1 MVPEALDLNAL
12 HGSYRPAD
20 VEFLLRPLQIEVT
33 SAEEKERLIQSRQRH
48 YSEMIGAENPP
59 TPVHQQLFT
68 EALAQ
73 NAQRMA
79 EDVAALAAALDAR
92 YTGPSI
98 ALVSFVRAGVPLGA
112 LLRRALVDRGREVRH
127 YGLSIIRDRGIDWVA
142 LEAVIARHGAANI
155 VFVDGWTGK
164 GAIAGELRRCLRG
177 DSRFVGEPPLVTLAD
192 PCGHAWLAPSS
203 DDWLIPS
210 GILGATVS
218 GLISRTIWTEDGGY
232 HGCMLYENLRPHD
245 VTDYFVETVDALRRG
260 LTAPVAAAQPWSA
273 EQRQALQGSARQT
286 IDALAARFD
295 IDNPNRIKPGIAE
308 ATRAVL
314 RRVPESVLVRARGD
328 QDVQLL
334 LHLAASVGIEVEE
347 AGAAL
352 GPYRAVTIIKR
363 VR

>member
-1 MVPEALDLNAL
+1 MSEALRSL
-12 HGSYRPAD
+12 HGSYLPED
-20 VEFLLRPLQIEVT
+20 VDFLLQPLQIEIT
-33 SAEEKERLIQSRQRH
+33 SAEEKERLIQSQQRH

-59 TPVHQQLFT
+59 GEVHQALYAQ
-68 EALAQ
+68 ALAQ
-73 NAQRMA
+73 NGQRMA
-79 EDVAALAAALDAR
+79 ADVAALAVALDAR
-92 YTGPSI
+92 FAGPSI
-98 ALVSFVRAGVPLGA
+98 ALVSFVRAGAPLGA
-112 LLRRALVDRGREVRH
+112 LLRRALAERGRAVRH
-127 YGLSIIRDRGIDWVA
+127 YGLSIIRDRGLDRVA
-142 LEAVIARHGAANI
+142 LDAVIARHGAANI

-164 GAIAGELRRCLRG
+164 GAIAGELARSLGG
-177 DSRFVGEPPLVTLAD
+177 DPRFVGEPPLVTLAD

-232 HGCMLYENLRPHD
+232 HGCMQYENLRPYD
-245 VTDYFVETVDALRRG
+245 VTRAFVETIDGLRRG
-260 LTAPVAAAQPWSA
+260 LSAPVAAAQPWST
-273 EQRQALQGSARQT
+273 EQRRMLQASARQT
-286 IDALAARFD
+286 IGDLAARFA

-314 RRVPESVLVRARGD
+314 RRVPHSVLVRARTD

-334 LHLAASVGIEVEE
+334 LHLAARLGIEVEE